1 MSQVP
6 LCGSILSSPKPE
18 ISGSPQMHER
28 LLFAPVPQGAN
39 APLPHL
45 PPSAGNEWQMVFTC
59 LPANRSTCDASAG
72 SAKMHCCALAPLL
85 LPHGAKMLPLG
96 HGEYLGDGG
105 PGLLVS
111 VRRLRLVKL
120 TAGAT
125 LARVSLRHDTVAG
138 SNDGSRHVP
147 VVPVV
152 PASASCARVHAGKD
166 APGVHSPP
174 PS

>member
-18 ISGSPQMHER
+18 ISGSPQTHVR
-28 LLFAPVPQGAN
+28 LLLTPAPQGAN

-96 HGEYLGDGG
+96 HGEYLGAGG
-105 PGLLVS
+105 PVS
-111 VRRLRLVKL
+111 CVRRLRLVKL

-125 LARVSLRHDTVAG
+125 LARVSVRHDTVAG

-147 VVPVV
+147 VVPV
-152 PASASCARVHAGKD
+152 PASCTRVHAGKD
-166 APGVHSPP
+166 APGIHSPP
-174 PS
+174 PA